1 MPMSFYIFF
10 MGISLG
16 IIGMTAIYNAV
27 LYYYN
32 HKKAFLYYAL
42 MQVGMLGVL
51 FYDES
56 IMFVLLPNQISSE
69 LIYYFISLYT
79 FSFILMFAYTFLE
92 IKKHQIKQI
101 KNFKVVFIIIF
112 TVFFID
118 MLLYPS
124 AILFDYGLHLG
135 IFFYVIYLGYLRVKQ
150 GSKSAR
156 FYLLGWSMFLL
167 FVIIDAFSEIELEN
181 ITFNPIVIGSV
192 IEAVILAIA
201 LSYQIH
207 EKELEQEA
215 QKQLLIHQSKL
226 ASMGEM
232 LGNIAHQWRQP
243 LTRLSYTFMNIEEQ
257 EDKTVRSKL
266 VAEGTSQLEFMSQTI
281 DDFTNFYAPSKE
293 KESFSLAV
301 ETQKMLALI
310 HYEEIDISLDIKE
323 DSSIVN
329 YKNEFKQVLLNL
341 LSNASEVLKEREVLQ
356 PRIDIVI
363 HKDILSIYDN
373 AGGIQLDNIEKVFE
387 PYFST
392 KESGLG
398 IGLYMSKMIIE
409 KNMGGKLSV
418 SNTPHGAKFE
428 IIFS

>member
-1 MPMSFYIFF
+1 

-79 FSFILMFAYTFLE
+79 LSFVLMFAYTFLE
-92 IKKHQIKQI
+92 VNKYLKKQI
-101 KNFKVVFIIIF
+101 KIFKLLFASTFI
-112 TVFFID
+112 VFFID

-124 AILFDYGLHLG
+124 TILFDFGLYLG
-135 IFFYVIYLGYLRVKQ
+135 IFVYVIYIGYLRVKQ
-150 GSKSAR
+150 HSKPAK
-156 FYLLGWSMFLL
+156 FYLLGWSIFLL
-167 FVIIDAFSEIELEN
+167 FVIIDAFSEIQLEN

-192 IEAVILAIA
+192 TEAIILAIA
-201 LSYQIH
+201 LSYQLN
-207 EKELEQEA
+207 ERKKEQIR
-215 QKQLLIHQSKL
+215 QQQLLIHQSKL

-243 LTRLSYTFMNIEEQ
+243 LTRLSYTFMNIEDQ
-257 EDKTVRSKL
+257 EDKAVRSKL
-266 VAEGTSQLEFMSQTI
+266 VEEGTNQLEFMSQTI

-293 KESFSLAV
+293 KESFSLAI

-310 HYEEIDISLDIKE
+310 PHEEIDIHLKVEEESM
-323 DSSIVN
+323 IVN

-341 LSNASEVLKEREVLQ
+341 LSNASEVLKDREILQ

-363 HKDILSIYDN
+363 HNNALSLCDN

-392 KESGLG
+392 KEDSLG